1 MTFGSADME
10 AGGGGERRHGQ
21 QEEQSS
27 DERRARFAEDW
38 GCCACACAGLF
49 LGPNPMVAR
58 YMYALIFLVTNLLA
72 WTLRDYGDSALAE
85 LQRLKVCQG
94 ALYCLG
100 AEGVLRVSL
109 GCFVFFFVMFLST
122 VKARKVHDCRNSWHS
137 EWWPA
142 KLALWL
148 GLTAVT
154 FLAPSPLVQLYGGAF
169 RSRGF
174 PGDPADQRHQVHHV
188 AQRLVP
194 RRDDP
199 EEIPLA
205 DSGGVHRHVRGVA
218 PGDRAHV
225 RVVRAQPG
233 LQAQHPLHHRHAGAR
248 AAHDLRLHELQ
259 GEGRVRGAGADGDL
273 RRVPVLVGDQK
284 RAAHGGLQQEGRSRH
299 ERRLGE
305 HRELCDRRRRHRG
318 GDLLDGDRLQVPPVQ
333 AGGGGVGGG
342 GGGRH
347 PLRPRLLPPGVLHG
361 RHVLRHD
368 LRRLEREREPHHG
381 EVDDRRRVGE
391 HVGARRQRVAG
402 GNRVHMDDDR
412 ARHLEDEAGGIGGG
426 DVSSFSA
433 DSEFLT
439 AGIYIYIQTQEQI
452 KGTGN
457 GKRWC
462 VLTPM
467 HRIPGCSL
475 VNDDAALLQ
484 LG

>member
-154 FLAPSPLVQLYGGAF
+154 FLAPSPLVQLYGKVAHFGAGAF
-169 RSRGF
+169 LVIQLISVTRFIMWLNDWCRAEMTQKRYHLQIQAVSIVTYVGSLLGIVLMYVWYA
-174 PGDPADQRHQVHHV
+174 PSPACRLNILFITVTLALVQLMTFVSMSSKASELRHTHNNTCSVK
-188 AQRLVP
+188 A
-194 RRDDP
+194 
-199 EEIPLA
+199 
-205 DSGGVHRHVRGVA
+205 GYVA
-218 PGDRAHV
+218 PGLMGIY
-225 RVVRAQPG
+225 VVFLCWSAI
-233 LQAQHPLHHRHAGAR
+233 
-248 AAHDLRLHELQ
+248 
-259 GEGRVRGAGADGDL
+259 
-273 RRVPVLVGDQK
+273 
-284 RAAHGGLQQEGRSRH
+284 RS
-299 ERRLGE
+299 
-305 HRELCDRRRRHRG
+305 
-318 GDLLDGDRLQVPPVQ
+318 
-333 AGGGGVGGG
+333 
-342 GGGRH
+342 
-347 PLRPRLLPPGVLHG
+347 
-361 RHVLRHD
+361 
-368 LRRLEREREPHHG
+368 EPHTEVCNRKAEVATSADWVNIASFVIAVVVIVAATFSTGIDSKCLQFKQAEG
-381 EVDDRRRVGE
+381 ESEEEEEDDIPYGLGFFHLVFSMGAMYFAMIFVGWNANASHTMERQVDDRRRVGE

-426 DVSSFSA
+426 D
-433 DSEFLT
+433 
-439 AGIYIYIQTQEQI
+439 
-452 KGTGN
+452 
-457 GKRWC
+457 
-462 VLTPM
+462 
-467 HRIPGCSL
+467 
-475 VNDDAALLQ
+475 